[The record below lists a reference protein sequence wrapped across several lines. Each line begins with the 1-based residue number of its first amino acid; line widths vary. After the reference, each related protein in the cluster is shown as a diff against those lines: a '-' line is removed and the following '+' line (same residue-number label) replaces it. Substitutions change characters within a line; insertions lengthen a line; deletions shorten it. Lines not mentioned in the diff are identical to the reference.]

1 VVSVAQHHRAKAID
15 GCRQVRHVARAQPPM
30 DLTLLVYAEQPA
42 LKYRW
47 FTQPA
52 LQ

>member
-1 VVSVAQHHRAKAID
+1 
-15 GCRQVRHVARAQPPM
+15 M